1 MYSFHDVFMSTFA
14 LRDMFLAG
22 SLLEGTEHA
31 LAFIAS
37 RHSLIDT
44 GGWVLRR
51 DKTCTKYTP
60 AVI

>member
-1 MYSFHDVFMSTFA
+1 MSTFA